1 MEMMPYTECS
11 VEESHIYVIIN
22 TTATVNM
29 LAEMKNITRLV
40 YLPYHQLLAATH
52 LEGTSGGLIAI
63 LYFKH
68 IFTLEPIRVA
78 KSSSHSELRPST
90 APHHLPVAA
99 EAGCP

>member
-1 MEMMPYTECS
+1 ME
-11 VEESHIYVIIN
+11 
-22 TTATVNM
+22 
-29 LAEMKNITRLV
+29 KDG
-40 YLPYHQLLAATH
+40 LLIVRKDSDYIVQRQC